1 MGRMSSGENVK
12 LKAHIDRL
20 DVLRAISFLAVY
32 SFHLAARFRH
42 ANVPF
47 TDGLFRDYSVWPKDA
62 LFLVPAGFG
71 WIGVAFF
78 YVLSGFCI
86 HYATLHRRE
95 KFSVRDF
102 YGRRFLRIYP
112 AYIVVVLVCTVLAPW
127 LPYHYFNTGQVV
139 AHVFMVHN
147 FLKATIF
154 GLDGVL
160 WSLGVEMQFYLLYP
174 LLLGLARRW
183 GGVER
188 CLVMGLVIN
197 VVAQLDL
204 GYIKHGGWNPVS
216 VTWSFPLVTWCDWIL
231 GVCVAQAYVEGR
243 RLFTAQTPWLIFS
256 AVMLVVALNF
266 RMLCAQGFLFGAV
279 FFAVVL
285 QGYLAV
291 RAPLRWF
298 ERALIPVGVISYSLY
313 LWHEPLMILVDRAG
327 FHLGL
332 TAMPWAHAG
341 WDVVVTSALLTL
353 VAGASYYFLEV
364 GAPKA
369 IRRFM
374 TRRHLH
380 APPLPGPADSA
391 LLR

>member
-1 MGRMSSGENVK
+1 MSPGGTTK

-20 DVLRAISFLAVY
+20 DVLRAISFLTVY
-32 SFHLAARFRH
+32 AFHLAARFHH

-47 TDGLFRDYSVWPKDA
+47 TDGRFRDYSVWPKDA
-62 LFLVPAGFG
+62 LFLLPAGFG

-86 HYATLHRRE
+86 HYATLHRKGE
-95 KFSVRDF
+95 FNTRDF

-112 AYIVVVLVCTVLAPW
+112 AYIVVVLVCTALAPW
-127 LPYHYFNTGQVV
+127 LPYHYFNLGQVL

-147 FLKATIF
+147 FLKSTIF

-174 LLLGLARRW
+174 LLLILARRW
-183 GGVER
+183 GGMDR
-188 CLVMGLVIN
+188 CLVFALVLNIA
-197 VVAQLDL
+197 AQLYI
-204 GYIKHGGWNPVS
+204 GFIKHNGWNPVS

-231 GVCVAQAYVEGR
+231 GVCVAEAYVAGR
-243 RLFTAQTPWLIFS
+243 RLFQAQYRWLVFS
-256 AVMLVVALNF
+256 AVMLAVALDF
-266 RMLCAQGFLFGAV
+266 RTLCSQGFLFGSV

-285 QGYLAV
+285 QLYLAV

-313 LWHEPLMILVDRAG
+313 LWHEPLMIEVDRAG
-327 FHLGL
+327 AYLHLIA
-332 TAMPWAHAG
+332 TPWTHVA
-341 WDVVVTSALLTL
+341 WDVLVTSVLLTL

-374 TRRHLH
+374 TRRHLA
-380 APPLPGPADSA
+380 APPLPGPAA
-391 LLR
+391 TPLFQHEL